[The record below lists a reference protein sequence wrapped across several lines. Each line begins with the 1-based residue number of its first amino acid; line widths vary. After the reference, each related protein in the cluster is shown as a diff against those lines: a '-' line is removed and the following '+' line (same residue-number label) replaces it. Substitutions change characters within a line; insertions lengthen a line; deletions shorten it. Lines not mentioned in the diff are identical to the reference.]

1 MTGASENLTA
11 GSKLEKILKSGQK
24 AVTCECGPPRGANGE
39 HFRHKASFLTECG
52 DAVNVTDNQ
61 TAVVRFCSMAAC
73 RILLDMGIEP
83 VMQMVT
89 RDMNRIALQSNV
101 LGAAVLGIKNLLCLT
116 GDHQSFGD
124 HPQSK
129 NVHDMDSVMLLHT
142 VKNMRDEGKMI
153 SGTEVDGRPAMF
165 LGAAAN
171 PFADPEEFRVIRMGK
186 KIAAGAQFI
195 QTQCIYNM
203 ERFAKFIEMA
213 NDMGLTE
220 KAYILAGITPLKSVG
235 MARYMQKFVPGLD
248 VPEHYINRLKGVP
261 KDKQAGEGI
270 QISVEQIQQCLEMK
284 GVAGI
289 HLMAI
294 EWEERAPEILKAAG
308 LLPRPKVD

>member
-1 MTGASENLTA
+1 MTLTA

-24 AVTCECGPPRGANGE
+24 AVTCECGPPRGADAE
-39 HFRHKASFLTECG
+39 HFRHKASFLKDVA

-101 LGAAVLGIKNLLCLT
+101 LGAAALGIKNLLCLT
-116 GDHQSFGD
+116 GDHNSFGD
-124 HPQSK
+124 HPQAK
-129 NVHDMDSVMLLHT
+129 NVHDLDSVQLLAA
-142 VKNMRDEGKMI
+142 VKGMRDDGKMI
-153 SGTEVDGRPAMF
+153 SGTEVVGRPQMF
-165 LGAAAN
+165 LGAAVN
-171 PFADPEEFRVIRMGK
+171 PFADPFEFRVVRMAK
-186 KIAAGAQFI
+186 KIKAGAQFI
-195 QTQCIYNM
+195 QTQCIYDM
-203 ERFAKFIEMA
+203 ERFAKFMQMA

-220 KAYILAGITPLKSVG
+220 QCYVLAGVTPFKSVG
-235 MARYMQKFVPGLD
+235 MANYMKKFVPGML
-248 VPEHYINRLKGVP
+248 VPDHYIQRLKGVP
-261 KDKQAGEGI
+261 KEKQAEEGI
-270 QISVEQIQQCLEMK
+270 KIAVEQIQQLLEMK

-308 LLPRPKVD
+308 LVPRPKVD

>member
-1 MTGASENLTA
+1 MTA
-11 GSKLEKILKSGQK
+11 GSNLEKILKSGHK
-24 AVTCECGPPRGANGE
+24 AVTCECGPPRGADAE
-39 HFRHKASFLTECG
+39 HFRHKATFLKGCG

-61 TAVVRFCSMAAC
+61 TAVVRFCSLAASK
-73 RILLDMGIEP
+73 ILLEMGLEP

-89 RDMNRIALQSNV
+89 RDMNRIGLQSNV
-101 LGAAVLGIKNLLCLT
+101 LGAAALGIKNLLCLT

-129 NVHDMDSVMLLHT
+129 NVHDLDSIMLLHT
-142 VKNMRDEGKMI
+142 VKTMRDEGKMV
-153 SGTEVDGRPAMF
+153 SGTEVQGRPQMF
-165 LGAAAN
+165 IGAAAN
-171 PFADPEEFRVIRMGK
+171 PFADPQDFRVVRMGK

-203 ERFAKFIEMA
+203 ERFRHFMEMA

-235 MARYMQKFVPGLD
+235 MANYMKKFVPGLD
-248 VPEHYINRLKGVP
+248 VPDSCITRLRGVP
-261 KDKQAGEGI
+261 KDKQAAEGI
-270 QISVEQIQQCLEMK
+270 KFAVEQIHECLEMK
-284 GVAGI
+284 GIAGI

-294 EWEERAPEILKAAG
+294 EWEERVPEILEAAK
-308 LLPRPKVD
+308 LVPRPKVD

>member
-1 MTGASENLTA
+1 MTA
-11 GSKLEKILKSGQK
+11 GSNLEKILRSGQK
-24 AVTCECGPPRGANGE
+24 AVTCECGPPRGADAE
-39 HFRHKASFLTECG
+39 HFRHKATFLKGVG

-61 TAVVRFCSMAAC
+61 TAVVRFCSLAASK
-73 RILLDMGIEP
+73 ILLEMGLEP

-89 RDMNRIALQSNV
+89 RDMNRIGLQSNV
-101 LGAAVLGIKNLLCLT
+101 LGAAALGIKNLLCLT

-124 HPQSK
+124 HPQAK
-129 NVHDMDSVMLLHT
+129 NVHDLDSVMLLHA

-153 SGTEVDGRPAMF
+153 SGTEVQGRPMMF

-171 PFADPEEFRVIRMGK
+171 PFADPQEFRVVRMGK

-203 ERFAKFIEMA
+203 ERFTQFIEMA

-235 MARYMQKFVPGLD
+235 MANYMKKFVPGLD
-248 VPEHYINRLKGVP
+248 VPDSYITRLRGVP
-261 KDKQAGEGI
+261 KDKVAAEGI
-270 QISVEQIQQCLEMK
+270 KIAVEQIQQCLEMK
-284 GVAGI
+284 GIAGI

-294 EWEERAPEILKAAG
+294 EWEEKAPEILKAAG
-308 LLPRPKVD
+308 LLPRPKVE

>member
-1 MTGASENLTA
+1 MTAEYVA
-11 GSKLEKILKSGQK
+11 GSKLEKIFKSGQK
-24 AVTCECGPPRGANGE
+24 AVTGECGPPRGSDAE
-39 HFRHKASFLTECG
+39 YFRHKASYLKNVV

-61 TAVVRFCSMAAC
+61 TAVVRFCSLAAC
-73 RILLDMGIEP
+73 KILLEMEIEP

-89 RDMNRIALQSNV
+89 RDMNRIGLQSNV
-101 LGAAVLGIKNLLCLT
+101 LGAAALGIKNLLCLT

-142 VKNMRDEGKMI
+142 VKTMRDEGKMV
-153 SGTEVDGRPAMF
+153 SGTELQGRPRMF

-171 PFADPEEFRVIRMGK
+171 PFADPQEFRVVRMGK
-186 KIAAGAQFI
+186 KIATGAQFI

-203 ERFAKFIEMA
+203 ERFRKFMETA

-220 KAYILAGITPLKSVG
+220 KTFIMAGITPLKSVG
-235 MARYMQKFVPGLD
+235 MANYMKKFVPGLD
-248 VPEHYINRLKGVP
+248 VPDHYITRLKGVP
-261 KDKQAGEGI
+261 KDKVAAEGI
-270 QISVEQIQQCLEMK
+270 KIAVEQIHECLSIK
-284 GVAGI
+284 GVSGI

-294 EWEERAPEILKAAG
+294 EWEERAPEIIEAAG
-308 LLPRPKVD
+308 LLPRPKVEAD

>member
-1 MTGASENLTA
+1 MTA
-11 GSKLEKILKSGQK
+11 GSNLEKILKSGHK
-24 AVTCECGPPRGANGE
+24 AVTCECGPPRGADAE
-39 HFRHKASFLTECG
+39 HFRHKASFLKGCG

-61 TAVVRFCSMAAC
+61 TAVVRFCSLAASK
-73 RILLDMGIEP
+73 ILLEMGLEP

-89 RDMNRIALQSNV
+89 RDMNRIGLQSNV
-101 LGAAVLGIKNLLCLT
+101 LGAAALGIKNLLCLT

-129 NVHDMDSVMLLHT
+129 NVHDLDSIMLLHT
-142 VKNMRDEGKMI
+142 VKTMRDEGKMV
-153 SGTEVDGRPAMF
+153 SGTEVQGRPQMF
-165 LGAAAN
+165 IGAAAN
-171 PFADPEEFRVIRMGK
+171 PFADPQDFRVVRMGK

-203 ERFAKFIEMA
+203 ERFRHFMEMA

-235 MARYMQKFVPGLD
+235 MANYMKKFVPGLD
-248 VPEHYINRLKGVP
+248 VPDSCIARLRGVP
-261 KDKQAGEGI
+261 KDKQAAEGI
-270 QISVEQIQQCLEMK
+270 KLAVEQIHECLEMK
-284 GVAGI
+284 GIAGI

-294 EWEERAPEILKAAG
+294 EWEERVPEILETAK
-308 LLPRPKVD
+308 LVPRPKVD

>member
-1 MTGASENLTA
+1 MTA
-11 GSKLEKILKSGQK
+11 GSNLEKILKSGQK
-24 AVTCECGPPRGANGE
+24 AVTCECGPPRGADAE
-39 HFRHKASFLTECG
+39 HFRHKASFLKGVG

-61 TAVVRFCSMAAC
+61 TAVVRFCSLAAC
-73 RILLDMGIEP
+73 RILLDMGLEP

-89 RDMNRIALQSNV
+89 RDMNRIGLQSNV
-101 LGAAVLGIKNLLCLT
+101 LGASALGIKNLLCLT

-124 HPQSK
+124 HPQAK
-129 NVHDMDSVMLLHT
+129 NVHDLDSVMLLHA
-142 VKNMRDEGKMI
+142 VKTMRDEGKMI
-153 SGTEVDGRPAMF
+153 SGTEVQGRPAMF

-171 PFADPEEFRVIRMGK
+171 PFADPQEFRVVRMGK

-203 ERFAKFIEMA
+203 ERFTKFMDMA

-220 KAYILAGITPLKSVG
+220 KAFILAGITPLKSVG
-235 MARYMQKFVPGLD
+235 MANYMKKFVPGLD
-248 VPEHYINRLKGVP
+248 VPDSYIARLRGVP
-261 KDKQAGEGI
+261 KDKVAAEGI
-270 QISVEQIQQCLEMK
+270 KIAVEQIHQCLEMK

-294 EWEERAPEILKAAG
+294 EWEEKAREILEAAG
-308 LLPRPKVD
+308 LLPRPKV

>member
-1 MTGASENLTA
+1 MTAEYTA
-11 GSKLEKILKSGQK
+11 GSKLEKIFKSGQK
-24 AVTCECGPPRGANGE
+24 AVTGECGPPRGADAE
-39 HFRHKASFLTECG
+39 HFRHKANYLKDVV
-52 DAVNVTDNQ
+52 DAVNLTDNQ
-61 TAVVRFCSMAAC
+61 TAVVRFCSMAAA

-101 LGAAVLGIKNLLCLT
+101 LGASALGIKNLLCLT

-129 NVHDMDSVMLLHT
+129 NVHDMDSIMLLHT
-142 VKNMRDEGKMI
+142 VKTMRDEGKMV
-153 SGTEVDGRPAMF
+153 SGTEVQGKPAMF

-171 PFADPEEFRVIRMGK
+171 PFADPAEFRVIRMGK

-203 ERFAKFIEMA
+203 ERFRKFMEMA

-220 KAYILAGITPLKSVG
+220 KCYIMAGITPLKSVG
-235 MARYMQKFVPGLD
+235 MANYMKKFVPGLD
-248 VPEHYINRLKGVP
+248 VPDSYITRLKGVP
-261 KDKQAGEGI
+261 KENVAAEGI
-270 QISVEQIQQCLEMK
+270 KIAVEQIQECLAMK
-284 GVAGI
+284 GIAGI

-294 EWEERAPEILKAAG
+294 EWEEKAPEIIKAAG
-308 LLPRPKVD
+308 LLPRPQVD

>member
-1 MTGASENLTA
+1 MTA
-11 GSKLEKILKSGQK
+11 GSNLEKILKSGHK
-24 AVTCECGPPRGANGE
+24 AVTCECGPPRGADVE
-39 HFRHKASFLTECG
+39 HFRHKASYLKGCG

-61 TAVVRFCSMAAC
+61 TAVVRFCSLAASK
-73 RILLDMGIEP
+73 ILLEMGLEP

-89 RDMNRIALQSNV
+89 RDMNRIGLQSNV
-101 LGAAVLGIKNLLCLT
+101 LGAAALGIKNLLCLT

-129 NVHDMDSVMLLHT
+129 NVHDLDSIMLLHT
-142 VKNMRDEGKMI
+142 VKTMRDEGKMV
-153 SGTEVDGRPAMF
+153 SGTEVQGRPQMF
-165 LGAAAN
+165 IGAAAN
-171 PFADPEEFRVIRMGK
+171 PFADPQDFRVVRMGK

-203 ERFAKFIEMA
+203 ERFRHFMEMA

-235 MARYMQKFVPGLD
+235 MANYMKKFVPGLD
-248 VPEHYINRLKGVP
+248 VPDSCITRLRGVP
-261 KDKQAGEGI
+261 KDKQAAEGI
-270 QISVEQIQQCLEMK
+270 KFAVEQIHECLEMK
-284 GVAGI
+284 GIAGI

-294 EWEERAPEILKAAG
+294 EWEERVPEILEAAK
-308 LLPRPKVD
+308 LVPRPKVD

>member
-1 MTGASENLTA
+1 MTAEYSA

-24 AVTCECGPPRGANGE
+24 AVTCECGPPRGADAE
-39 HFRHKASFLTECG
+39 HFRHKASFLKDCG

-61 TAVVRFCSMAAC
+61 TAVVRFCSLAAC

-101 LGAAVLGIKNLLCLT
+101 LGAAALGIKNLLCLT

-124 HPQSK
+124 HPQAK
-129 NVHDMDSVMLLHT
+129 NVHDLDSVMLAHT
-142 VKNMRDEGKMI
+142 VKNLRDEGKMI
-153 SGTEVDGRPAMF
+153 SGTEVQGRPQIF
-165 LGAAAN
+165 IGAAAN
-171 PFADPEEFRVIRMGK
+171 PFADPQEFRVVRMGK
-186 KIAAGAQFI
+186 KIAAGVQFI

-203 ERFAKFIEMA
+203 ERFGKFMEMA

-220 KAYILAGITPLKSVG
+220 KAYIMAGITPLKSVG
-235 MARYMQKFVPGLD
+235 MANYMKKFVPGLD
-248 VPEHYINRLKGVP
+248 VPDSYITRLKGVP
-261 KDKQAGEGI
+261 KDKVAAEGI
-270 QISVEQIQQCLEMK
+270 KIAVEQIQECLSMK

-294 EWEERAPEILKAAG
+294 EWEEKAREILEAAK
-308 LLPRPKVD
+308 LLPRPKVEAD